1 MDLLAT
7 ADFCKLNS
15 EVNNLIDKFL
25 IFCLLNLEIRRRKKV
40 FLEESV

>member
-7 ADFCKLNS
+7 DFCKLYS